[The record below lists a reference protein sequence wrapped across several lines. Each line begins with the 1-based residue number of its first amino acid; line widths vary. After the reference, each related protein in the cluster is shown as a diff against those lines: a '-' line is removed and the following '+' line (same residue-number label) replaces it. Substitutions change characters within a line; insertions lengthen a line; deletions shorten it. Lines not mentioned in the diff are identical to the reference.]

1 MKGISTIL
9 RSVFI
14 SPEFLVAVAGLG
26 LIQAFPS
33 GFLWLSE
40 RISQQSDLLKY
51 AGLLPAGLVA
61 YDLKVARG
69 ILLPDADKRTVL
81 QGWTRYWDVKC
92 SVSVGL
98 LYGATFAIAGLFTM
112 LFDWK
117 IPAPHQSA
125 VLLTTVAGALT
136 VSATLFCANI
146 RMEELFR
153 EHWKLKASG

>member
-1 MKGISTIL
+1 MKGIPTIL

-14 SPEFLVAVAGLG
+14 APEFLVAVAGLA
-26 LIQAFPS
+26 LSVAFPS

-40 RISQQSDLLKY
+40 RIGQQSDLLKY

-61 YDLKVARG
+61 YDLKVARS

-81 QGWTRYWDVKC
+81 QGWSRYWDVKC
-92 SVSVGL
+92 AISVGL
-98 LYGATFAIAGLFTM
+98 LYGVAFAVAGLFTM

-117 IPAPHQSA
+117 TPASHQSA
-125 VLLTTVAGALT
+125 VLLTSVSGALT
-136 VSATLFCANI
+136 VSATLFYANI

-153 EHWKLKASG
+153 EHWKLKGSG